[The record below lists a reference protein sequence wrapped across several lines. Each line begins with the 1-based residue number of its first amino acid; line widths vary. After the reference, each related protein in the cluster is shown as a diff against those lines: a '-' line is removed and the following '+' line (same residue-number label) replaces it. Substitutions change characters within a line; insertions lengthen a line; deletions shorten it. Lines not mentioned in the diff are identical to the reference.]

1 MKKAPILWT
10 GLLMLIKGEHTHFWR
25 EKEGGGQFD
34 PEAGNL
40 FTFLSVSGFCCI
52 VVIFP
57 GGHYHGDTSPEEV
70 PLSVTVTH
78 AHSF

>member
-1 MKKAPILWT
+1 
-10 GLLMLIKGEHTHFWR
+10 MLIKGEHTHFWR

-52 VVIFP
+52 VVTFP